1 MIRLLHTFTYK
12 DSKKFHKLYVKMG
25 KYKRISVV
33 EDKRHEGLVDNL
45 EQIAEKE
52 QISFS
57 ALVKKALSIFTKEYN
72 SKAQ

>member
-1 MIRLLHTFTYK
+1 
-12 DSKKFHKLYVKMG
+12 MG